1 MVTPLLVFLI
11 AVPVGIQ
18 LLLAAFVHY
27 DAGDIGMNARKWAA
41 IVGGIPIAG
50 LAIYLLAR
58 SEHFYDP
65 ADDPFREHTHEIHP
79 SRRDEPV
86 DPAATQS
93 GTDRGSDG
101 DATSSAARQ
110 ADSGDAADDHRDNS

>member
-11 AVPVGIQ
+11 AVPIGIQ

-65 ADDPFREHTHEIHP
+65 ADDPFREQTHEIHP
-79 SRRDEPV
+79 SRRDEPA

-93 GTDRGSDG
+93 GSGRRSDG
-101 DATSSAARQ
+101 DATASMARQ
-110 ADSGDAADDHRDNS
+110 ADNGDAASDDGGGS